1 MAKDSFISRN
11 KTLIIVGVV
20 VLILL
25 FYFVGR
31 YNTFIT
37 LDQNVNG
44 KWSEVENQYQRQ
56 ADLIPNLVSV
66 VSSSVSVETDF
77 VKEIVE
83 ARTEWL
89 SASSELQKD
98 TAGVQMNNGIT
109 ALVSAVAE
117 NYPILQA
124 NKQYIAL
131 TDELAGTQNR
141 ITTARGRYITSIQSY
156 NIAIKRFPA
165 NLLASLYGFG
175 EKDYYQAENSSLET
189 PELGTGQ
196 LP

>member
-56 ADLIPNLVSV
+56 ADLIPTLVSV
-66 VSSSVSVETDF
+66 VSSAVSVETDF
-77 VKEIVE
+77 VKEVVD
-83 ARTEWL
+83 ARTKWL
-89 SASSELQKD
+89 DASASSRK
-98 TAGVQMNNGIT
+98 TH
-109 ALVSAVAE
+109 
-117 NYPILQA
+117 
-124 NKQYIAL
+124 
-131 TDELAGTQNR
+131 
-141 ITTARGRYITSIQSY
+141 
-156 NIAIKRFPA
+156 
-165 NLLASLYGFG
+165 
-175 EKDYYQAENSSLET
+175 
-189 PELGTGQ
+189 
-196 LP
+196 